1 MLKQLASHSTALW
14 RASNARTVSRLSVF
28 ASGSKPQSPV
38 AFTQYS
44 TAEVNTNNNTETY
57 ADKLKKKLA
66 KESSSLDEKTTNS
79 LLGFLGTLDEE
90 GNATTGQQ
98 ISASPFD
105 PELSNQEYT
114 INEVL
119 QVIKNIIIFLI
130 LFYIIT

>member
-1 MLKQLASHSTALW
+1 MES
-14 RASNARTVSRLSVF
+14 
-28 ASGSKPQSPV
+28 
-38 AFTQYS
+38 
-44 TAEVNTNNNTETY
+44 Y

-98 ISASPFD
+98 IASSPFD
-105 PELSNQEYT
+105 PELAGQEYT

-119 QVIKNIIIFLI
+119 QVNYYYWIIIC
-130 LFYIIT
+130 LFVANLDPIRMNANLLLY

>member
-1 MLKQLASHSTALW
+1 MLKQLATQSTALW
-14 RASNARTVSRLSVF
+14 RASSSRAAVNLF
-28 ASGSKPQSPV
+28 ASRSKSLSPA
-38 AFTQYS
+38 AFKQYS
-44 TAEVNTNNNTETY
+44 TAEINSDPNNMESY

-98 ISASPFD
+98 IASSPFD
-105 PELSNQEYT
+105 PELAGQEYT

-119 QVIKNIIIFLI
+119 QVN
-130 LFYIIT
+130 YYYY